1 MQRQQQ
7 SGMQNLMK
15 SRDKRLN
22 RKLQKQYANRNN
34 WQDRRNQVGS
44 HKASVIVILVSKVL
58 TNTVVSLR
66 VIIKMIFQIM
76 LKILLTVRT
85 NRIWNV

>member
-66 VIIKMIFQIM
+66 VIIKMIFSDHVENFIDCQNKSY
-76 LKILLTVRT
+76 L
-85 NRIWNV
+85 